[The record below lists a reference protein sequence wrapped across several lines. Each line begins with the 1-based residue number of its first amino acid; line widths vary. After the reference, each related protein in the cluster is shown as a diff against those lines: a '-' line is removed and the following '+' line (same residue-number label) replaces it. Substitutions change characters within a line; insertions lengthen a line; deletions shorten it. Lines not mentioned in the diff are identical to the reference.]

1 MRTNFM
7 RIPKPCQIIIFKP
20 KWKPH
25 KKYPLK
31 VGERVLF
38 LGNIPNMTGHCAVVK
53 FNGKVIWA
61 VHPQDFLAPTEDELD
76 EL

>member
-1 MRTNFM
+1 MRKAQF
-7 RIPKPCQIIIFKP
+7 CQIVIFKP
-20 KWKPH
+20 AKWKPS

-38 LGNIPNMTGHCAVVK
+38 LGIIPNMTGHCAVVK

-61 VHPQDFLAPTEDELD
+61 VHPQDFLVYTEDELD
-76 EL
+76 ELEQ